1 MFGFEEPAGDSLV
14 FVRGLLGCFFCFYYI
29 PSCQLIW
36 KNNQFF
42 CLEMCG
48 VNADADTAHNFRDCT
63 NAVKQDTVISYTV
76 PEQTYL
82 QVLSL
87 CASVKRS

>member
-1 MFGFEEPAGDSLV
+1 MII
-14 FVRGLLGCFFCFYYI
+14 FVRVWLVGFCFSYI

-42 CLEMCG
+42 HLEMCG
-48 VNADADTAHNFRDCT
+48 VGADTIAVGTARNFRDRN

-76 PEQTYL
+76 HEQTYL
-82 QVLSL
+82 QVLAP
-87 CASVKRS
+87 CTSVKHS

>member
-1 MFGFEEPAGDSLV
+1 
-14 FVRGLLGCFFCFYYI
+14 
-29 PSCQLIW
+29 
-36 KNNQFF
+36 
-42 CLEMCG
+42 MCG

-63 NAVKQDTVISYTV
+63 NAVKQDAVISYTV